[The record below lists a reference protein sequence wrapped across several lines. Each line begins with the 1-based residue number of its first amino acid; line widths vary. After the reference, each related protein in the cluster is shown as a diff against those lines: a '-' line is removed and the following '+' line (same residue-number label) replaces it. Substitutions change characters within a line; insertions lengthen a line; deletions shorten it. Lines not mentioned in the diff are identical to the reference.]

1 MISLIQ
7 LKKLCSNV
15 LISYAIY
22 SKCLNL
28 LCEEDVEE
36 TPPDQIFSTYAQA
49 KIINVDDSFV
59 EHNSSTSQVVL
70 WKDFLDPLFALGG
83 SCSGLSP
90 HWQSWK

>member
-1 MISLIQ
+1 MEQILFSSGSSWLKLFGYRETVCCTLMISLIQ

-15 LISYAIY
+15 LIWYAIY

-70 WKDFLDPLFALGG
+70 
-83 SCSGLSP
+83 
-90 HWQSWK
+90 

>member
-1 MISLIQ
+1 M
-7 LKKLCSNV
+7 

-28 LCEEDVEE
+28 LCEEEVEE
-36 TPPDQIFSTYAQA
+36 TLPDQIFSTYPQA

-70 WKDFLDPLFALGG
+70 
-83 SCSGLSP
+83 
-90 HWQSWK
+90 